1 MKLRIHGLP
10 FLLLASLGLTLSAHA
25 NPLQS
30 NPVEFGDFRDPK
42 RVGVDP
48 FVVGQDTL
56 IVGFDV
62 LADGTPISPGTFIDS
77 TFASLGL
84 ELSSFITRG
93 PFAGTYTHAQ
103 ALNFSASPNFGQD
116 VAVSAPNILS
126 GYDPSLGP
134 NASGEVAGTATLV
147 VNFLSQTGGPGTV
160 SKVGAWNDK
169 MFGYNTLTAY
179 AGPNATG
186 MILGSVSATGPGS
199 FFGLASGEGIRSVTF
214 SGYSTEIDDLVFAPT
229 PVPLPAA
236 VVMIAPALVSLGFI
250 RRRAA

>member
-1 MKLRIHGLP
+1 MKLRINGLP
-10 FLLLASLGLTLSAHA
+10 ILLLASLGLPLSAHA
-25 NPLQS
+25 NPPQS
-30 NPVEFGDFRDPK
+30 NRVEFSDFPDPK
-42 RVGVDP
+42 RIGVDP

-56 IVGFDV
+56 IVGFD
-62 LADGTPISPGTFIDS
+62 LLSDGTPISPGTFIDS
-77 TFASLGL
+77 TFADLGL

-116 VAVSAPNILS
+116 VAVSSPNILS

-134 NASGEVAGTATLV
+134 NTSGEVAGTATLV
-147 VNFLSQTGGPGTV
+147 VNFLSQNGGPGTV

-186 MILGSVSATGPGS
+186 MILGSVSAAGPGN
-199 FFGLASGEGIRSVTF
+199 FVGLASAEGIGSVTF
-214 SGYSTEIDDLVFAPT
+214 SGYSTEIDDLVFTPS

-236 VVMIAPALVSLGFI
+236 VFLIAPALVGFGFML
-250 RRRAA
+250 RRAA